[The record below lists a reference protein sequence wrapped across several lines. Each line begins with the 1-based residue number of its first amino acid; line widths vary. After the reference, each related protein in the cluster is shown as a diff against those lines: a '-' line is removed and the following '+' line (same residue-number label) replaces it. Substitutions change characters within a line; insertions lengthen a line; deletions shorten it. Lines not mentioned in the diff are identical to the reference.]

1 MKNFES
7 ALNGIEPSALR
18 EVLITQPSETWDDI
32 GGLEDAKQ
40 QLQEVIEWPLIY
52 PQLYS
57 HLNSKPPNGILL
69 FGPPGTGKTLLA
81 KALAHESEVNFISVK
96 GPEFLSKWVGESEK
110 AVRETFRKARAAAPC
125 IIFFDEIDAI
135 AGMRGRFASS
145 QVTEQVVSQLLTEM
159 DGLEG
164 LKDVILLAATNRQDM
179 LDPALLRSGRFGRHV
194 EIPMP
199 DKDTRVEIF
208 KIHLINKPL
217 ASDVD
222 INKMA
227 EALDGY
233 TGADIQAICEEAT
246 LLTIR
251 KAVSDPNID
260 TQDANSV
267 KTVKISHAEINN
279 AIIKILKSA
288 DKAQKSHATYSKEPS
303 EELYR

>member
-1 MKNFES
+1 Y
-7 ALNGIEPSALR
+7 
-18 EVLITQPSETWDDI
+18 T
-32 GGLEDAKQ
+32 
-40 QLQEVIEWPLIY
+40 
-52 PQLYS
+52 
-57 HLNSKPPNGILL
+57 HLNSQPPNGILL

-164 LKDVILLAATNRQDM
+164 LKDVILLAATNRPDM
-179 LDPALLRSGRFGRHV
+179 LDPALLRSGRFGRHID
-194 EIPMP
+194 IPLP
-199 DKDTRVEIF
+199 DKDARVEIF
-208 KIHLINKPL
+208 KIHLTNKPL

-222 INKMA
+222 INQMA
-227 EALDGY
+227 QDLEGY

-251 KAVSDPNID
+251 KAILNRNIN
-260 TQDANSV
+260 TQDATSV
-267 KTVKISHAEINN
+267 KTVKISQVEFVEASE
-279 AIIKILKSA
+279 KILKSA
-288 DKAQKSHATYSKEPS
+288 EKARVSHESYSREPS

>member
-1 MKNFES
+1 
-7 ALNGIEPSALR
+7 
-18 EVLITQPSETWDDI
+18 
-32 GGLEDAKQ
+32 
-40 QLQEVIEWPLIY
+40 
-52 PQLYS
+52 
-57 HLNSKPPNGILL
+57 SKPPSGILL

-110 AVRETFRKARAAAPC
+110 AVRETFRKARAASPC

-164 LKDVILLAATNRQDM
+164 LKDVILLAATNRSDM
-179 LDPALLRSGRFGRHV
+179 LDPALLRSGRFGRHI

-199 DKDTRVEIF
+199 DQKARVEIF
-208 KIHLINKPL
+208 KIHLRNKPL
-217 ASDVD
+217 AEDVD
-222 INKMA
+222 IEQMA
-227 EALDGY
+227 QDLEGY

-251 KAVSDPNID
+251 KAVGDTSID
-260 TQDANSV
+260 TRDEDSV
-267 KTVKISHAEINN
+267 KVVKISKAEFKDSIE
-279 AIIKILKSA
+279 KVLKSA
-288 DKAQKSHATYSKEPS
+288 DKARVSHERFAKEPS
-303 EELYR
+303 EDLYR